1 MNCACTNTYTCMRH
15 RHPGTKL
22 ATQRASHS
30 NSEARKRHPSS
41 PSPFDVLNA
50 MYQDRT
56 ITDFEVAAD
65 LRDREGQIGF
75 YVWFKAPPPRVW
87 EPYDQVTD

>member
-30 NSEARKRHPSS
+30 NSEARKRHPSG
-41 PSPFDVLNA
+41 LNDTVVNGLWDA
-50 MYQDRT
+50 RIIRDWQTDPEKDRT
-56 ITDFEVAAD
+56 A
-65 LRDREGQIGF
+65 EGERAYTI
-75 YVWFKAPPPRVW
+75 WIA
-87 EPYDQVTD
+87 E